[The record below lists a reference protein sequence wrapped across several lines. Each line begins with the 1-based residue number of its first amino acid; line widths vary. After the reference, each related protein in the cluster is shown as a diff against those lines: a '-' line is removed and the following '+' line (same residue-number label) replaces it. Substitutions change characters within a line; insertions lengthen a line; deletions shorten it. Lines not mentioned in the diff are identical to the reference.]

1 MKRLIII
8 TLMFCFFL
16 ISANVAVAQTADFED
31 LILNAESYWN
41 GSDGGSGGF
50 FSGGIAFNNNYVY
63 DPNYPSWGGF
73 SYSNKTG
80 TLADGLVSQYNAITG
95 SGVDGSEIYAIGY
108 YDAYNSIYPTIILD
122 EEQVVSGAY
131 FTNNNYAYYSMT
143 NGDGF
148 AKKFTEADRFKVTIT
163 GFDANGAETNT
174 VEFKLADGIDIVNTW
189 TWVDLNGLGAVKKL
203 IFSFSSTDSSDWGI
217 NTPVYFCMDNFNK
230 KDNNDDDDSDDS
242 SCFIQSITSDL
253 RLW

>member
-1 MKRLIII
+1 MKRLMII

-16 ISANVAVAQTADFED
+16 ISANSAVAETADFED
-31 LILNAESYWN
+31 LSLNPESFWN
-41 GSDGGSGGF
+41 GSDGGAGGF
-50 FSGGIAFNNNYVY
+50 FSRGIAFNNNYVD

-73 SYSNKTG
+73 GYSNKTG
-80 TLADGLVSQYNAITG
+80 TLSDGFVAQYNAITG

-108 YDAYNSIYPTIILD
+108 YDAYNATYPTITLD

-148 AKKFTEADRFKVTIT
+148 AKKFTEADWFKVTIT
-163 GFDANGAETNT
+163 GFDANGAETST

-203 IFSFSSTDSSDWGI
+203 TFGFSSSDSSEWGI
-217 NTPVYFCMDNFNK
+217 NTPAYFCMDSFNYT
-230 KDNNDDDDSDDS
+230 DINDDS
-242 SCFIQSITSDL
+242 SDGGCFIQSMPSDL
-253 RLW
+253 LSW